1 MACTDVILHR
11 ISDPTIFDT
20 WKTTT
25 AAAISGLTSVTSA
38 STLEQLETD
47 MASTLSCAQQQIRTK
62 KSLNSDIVHLH
73 DKYLTA
79 INDIKSKQEA
89 LDISKQRAALL
100 NAPQNHTTVYE
111 SWFPLRRPLQTSTF
125 LLLIVFSL
133 FFFTLFFGI
142 LMRYMGIFVDLG
154 YEFKAPGLSTPPSWL
169 MRQLN
174 PITMGILAVLITSLA
189 VIIYLVTK
197 K

>member
-1 MACTDVILHR
+1 MACTDVILQR
-11 ISDPTIFDT
+11 ITDPIIFAR
-20 WKTTT
+20 WKTATASSISAINATT
-25 AAAISGLTSVTSA
+25 PQA
-38 STLEQLETD
+38 TLEQLETD
-47 MASTLSCAQQQIRTK
+47 MANTLSCAQQQIATK
-62 KSLNSDIVHLH
+62 KSLTSDIVYLH
-73 DKYLTA
+73 DSYVATMKDL
-79 INDIKSKQEA
+79 KEKQEA

-133 FFFTLFFGI
+133 FFFTMFLGI
-142 LMRYMGIFVDLG
+142 LMRQMGIFIDLG
-154 YEFKAPGLSTPPSWL
+154 YEFKAPGLSAPPSWL

-174 PITMGILAVLITSLA
+174 PITLGIGAALLVSLA